1 MKDGRAGCV
10 SLTPTTPASR
20 RVTAVVCRTAAL
32 RPRSALGSHRRARQ
46 TDGTAWR
53 ASGARAGAPS
63 PTPHLKNATSPQ
75 HETQRTGHLYD
86 LIAIGS
92 DAETTAGS
100 VGPADPREAD
110 GVVSLTFKQGH
121 RAPFALRFVRGDTAA
136 PILHATVCAVRDF
149 SYHFP
154 LEARSLDTCGAA
166 QMESLPSPLKR

>member
-1 MKDGRAGCV
+1 MCLSHPDDARLSACHRCGVSDGGATAPLGARVSSPRASNERHGLAGV
-10 SLTPTTPASR
+10 
-20 RVTAVVCRTAAL
+20 
-32 RPRSALGSHRRARQ
+32 RRAR
-46 TDGTAWR
+46 R
-53 ASGARAGAPS
+53 RPL
-63 PTPHLKNATSPQ
+63 PHPQLKKSTSPQ

-86 LIAIGS
+86 LIVIGS

-100 VGPADPREAD
+100 VGAADPREAD